1 MNDDNSIYEFE
12 GKSYVSPTVARDE
25 QTSFIDTLRQTG
37 TENIS
42 RINQDTQNLGS
53 QVDPMYGGFTEG
65 TTFEER
71 YATPQTENIV
81 AGLQAAAQ
89 QSALSQALTNLQ
101 NQWSERYKEAY
112 RNAKI
117 REYNESNTGKTS
129 GTGGTTDGANID
141 TEVIPESEQVSI
153 SDTEINVPGQSSSSW
168 VDQQT
173 IDTATSTSA
182 VAGGTSP
189 YNVAGYPYY
198 YVDKDGNAT
207 GVRMYS
213 DGGAETATSSY
224 TPTGW
229 SNYISSVI
237 SSGGK
242 LYNSSGKDVSS
253 TWRLLI

>member
-117 REYNESNTGKTS
+117 REYNKNNTSNPETEAGDQLDIETDTSPDTIDVNENTNTGVGQAVPTS
-129 GTGGTTDGANID
+129 DN
-141 TEVIPESEQVSI
+141 
-153 SDTEINVPGQSSSSW
+153 SSSYL
-168 VDQQT
+168 
-173 IDTATSTSA
+173 AE
-182 VAGGTSP
+182 
-189 YNVAGYPYY
+189 
-198 YVDKDGNAT
+198 DGNTYTLYSPTQWETDQIKGHPIEMGRASN
-207 GVRMYS
+207 GDVRVLNGITYRYILN
-213 DGGAETATSSY
+213 DQYPNGAWFKQ
-224 TPTGW
+224 G
-229 SNYISSVI
+229 
-237 SSGGK
+237 
-242 LYNSSGKDVSS
+242 
-253 TWRLLI
+253 